1 MSRIL
6 SQSAALSFAALLAVT
21 LWAPTVA
28 PVSAQAASVT
38 SGPVLA

>member
-21 LWAPTVA
+21 LWAPTIA
-28 PVSAQAASVT
+28 PVSADTVAAIDA
-38 SGPVLA
+38 PVLA

>member
-28 PVSAQAASVT
+28 PVSGSQLAAVT
-38 SGPVLA
+38 APVLA

>member
-21 LWAPTVA
+21 LWAPTIA
-28 PVSAQAASVT
+28 PVSAGQVAAAE
-38 SGPVLA
+38 GPVLA